1 MSQPTPIVYVVE
13 DDEIGRS
20 LIMALA
26 NSIGLEC
33 EPFGSAAEFL
43 DHFDIDQAGCLVLDI
58 FMPGMSGLQLQTE
71 LNRRGA
77 IIPVIFVT
85 INLRIPD
92 AVAAMRQGAFNY
104 LLKPFSASELLTSVR
119 RALAYD
125 RQNRQTLAE
134 FDGIRERIDSLT
146 PSEREVMEL
155 LASGC
160 ANGKMAD
167 EMHVSERT
175 VEVHRS
181 RVMEKMG
188 ADSLAQLVRMYMEF
202 QQRLGQKH

>member
-1 MSQPTPIVYVVE
+1 MSQPKPVVYVVE
-13 DDEIGRS
+13 DDDIGRG
-20 LIMALA
+20 LIIALA
-26 NSIGLEC
+26 DSIGLTC
-33 EPFGSAAEFL
+33 KPFPSAAEFL
-43 DHFDIDQAGCLVLDI
+43 DHFDTAQSGCLVIDI

-85 INLRIPD
+85 INSHIPD

-125 RQNRQTLAE
+125 RQNRQTLAQI
-134 FDGIRERIDSLT
+134 DGIRERIDSLT

-155 LASGC
+155 LAQGC
-160 ANGKMAD
+160 ANTKMAD
-167 EMHVSERT
+167 EMHLSERT
-175 VEVHRS
+175 VEFHRS

-202 QQRLGQKH
+202 QQRAGQGH